1 MGGESSFVG
10 ACRHKSGRALREVDL
25 PFVFGGGGLREG
37 GEGLGDG
44 VSDEGGAGIVGV
56 GEGWVDGADGRGD
69 ALATGVGRE
78 SSENAGRLAGGPWSE
93 DGVDGALDQ
102 RGVGGVDGDAIG
114 DGGIAA
120 PIIVGADVGAD
131 DDGAAAATD
140 KGVGLEGVTAEVD
153 ATGAHRAGA
162 RDGGGA
168 LRAAGAAPGVG
179 GVDDGVNAVRRG
191 VGGVGGA
198 VHEDR
203 EREGEGMVGVGAGV
217 DDSWEGGRVGGGE
230 GVDRG

>member
-1 MGGESSFVG
+1 M
-10 ACRHKSGRALREVDL
+10 REVDL
-25 PFVFGGGGLREG
+25 PLTCGGGGLRTG

-44 VSDEGGAGIVGV
+44 AIDEDGAGIVGG
-56 GEGWVDGADGRGD
+56 GEGGVDGEDGRDD
-69 ALATGVGRE
+69 ALATGVGRDAGGVGRE

-93 DGVDGALDQ
+93 DGADGALDQ

-153 ATGAHRAGA
+153 APGAHRAGA

-168 LRAAGAAPGVG
+168 LRAAGAGSTKGRKAGPWLDKVKAYLAKT
-179 GVDDGVNAVRRG
+179 VPA
-191 VGGVGGA
+191 
-198 VHEDR
+198 
-203 EREGEGMVGVGAGV
+203 GE
-217 DDSWEGGRVGGGE
+217 WEQCLELVE
-230 GVDRG
+230 TLAKIKAE